1 MSRSAPEIAA
11 GSGGWVNWNPAAVT
25 EDVPERTSI
34 ELVLRL
40 FDDPL
45 VRTLDTSNNYG
56 HGEAERRIG
65 LAIRE
70 HGGVPDGFL
79 VQTKAD
85 RDMATGDF
93 SGERV
98 RRSIDE
104 SRRRLGLDR
113 LPLVYLH
120 DPENTSWSR
129 ATAADCPVAALVA
142 AKEAGIVGEI
152 GVAGGPAALM
162 ARYLET
168 GLFDALVTHN
178 RHTLVDRSA
187 DRLLDLARDLGV
199 RVANASPYGG
209 GFLTAWPPPSERY
222 AYAPAHPAVRE
233 AAAAA
238 ARLCADFDVPL
249 VAAALRFSTDDPRID
264 RTIIGMR
271 TVADLDATAALLEV
285 PVPHALLEALR
296 ALPVDAAGRQDP
308 PGSGREF

>member
-1 MSRSAPEIAA
+1 
-11 GSGGWVNWNPAAVT
+11 
-25 EDVPERTSI
+25 
-34 ELVLRL
+34 
-40 FDDPL
+40 
-45 VRTLDTSNNYG
+45 
-56 HGEAERRIG
+56 
-65 LAIRE
+65 
-70 HGGVPDGFL
+70 
-79 VQTKAD
+79 
-85 RDMATGDF
+85 MATGDF

-129 ATAADCPVAALVA
+129 ATAADGPVAALVA